1 MFKAEKSASRS
12 GELNANWQGGLTV
25 KAVSKTGK
33 TYLRLSGAKEAASNA
48 KRRSK
53 LLLATPAWA
62 RCESILAFYE
72 EAVIV
77 SQTTGIA
84 HHVDHIVPLTS
95 KYVCGLHCEANLRV
109 LPGAENISKSNR
121 KWPDMP

>member
-1 MFKAEKSASRS
+1 M
-12 GELNANWQGGLTV
+12 GELNAGWRGGLSV

-33 TYLRLSGAKEAASNA
+33 SYLRLSAAKENA
-48 KRRSK
+48 KVASRRR
-53 LLLATPAWA
+53 LVLRATPSWSDVVA
-62 RCESILAFYE
+62 ILAFYE
-72 EAVIV
+72 EAQIV
-77 SQTTGIA
+77 SKATGIV

-95 KYVCGLHCEANLRV
+95 KYVSGLHCEANLCI